1 MSYESMPLISVIIAV
16 YNNKSTLQQC
26 LDSVIQ
32 QTYGNVE
39 LIVIDGNSSDGTV
52 DLLKENSRKIT
63 FLISEPDTGIYNAWN
78 KGLNLAKGDWICF
91 LGADDFLLNNQV
103 FENISKKLALIPS
116 NVCVAYSQIMLI
128 NHGGEKLYPI
138 GESWENVRQRF
149 KQVMCIP
156 HPAVMHRRDLFA
168 RHGYFDESFK
178 IAGDYELLLREL
190 KTESAIFIPGIIS
203 IAMRQGGV
211 STNPAN
217 TLLGLHEVRVAQRK
231 NGKNWP
237 GGFWIMAFMRAYIRS
252 ILWILLGEKITKKI
266 LDVGRGI
273 MGLPAY
279 WTKT

>member
-1 MSYESMPLISVIIAV
+1 MPLISVIIAV

-26 LDSVIQ
+26 LDSVVR
-32 QTYGNVE
+32 QTYSNVE

-52 DLLKENSRKIT
+52 ELLKENSQEIT
-63 FLISEPDTGIYNAWN
+63 FFISEPDTGIYNAWN
-78 KGLNLAKGDWICF
+78 KGLNRAKGDWICF

-116 NVCVAYSQIMLI
+116 NVCVAYSQIMLV
-128 NHGGEKLYPI
+128 NHSGEKLYPI
-138 GESWENVRQRF
+138 GESWENVGQRF

-203 IAMRQGGV
+203 TAMRQGGV

-237 GGFWIMAFMRAYIRS
+237 GVFWLMAFMRAYIRS
-252 ILWILLGEKITKKI
+252 ILWILLGEKTTRKI
-266 LDVGRGI
+266 LDVARRL
-273 MGLPAY
+273 MGLPVY